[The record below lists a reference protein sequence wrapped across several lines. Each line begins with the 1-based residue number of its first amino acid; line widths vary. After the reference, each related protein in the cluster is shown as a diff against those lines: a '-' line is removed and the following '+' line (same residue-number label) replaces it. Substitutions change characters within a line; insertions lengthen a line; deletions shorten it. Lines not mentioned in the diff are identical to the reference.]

1 MENKEDLITTQDVFC
16 TSCGTKNNKENIFC
30 SSCGK
35 ELKKD
40 ENKEEKELL
49 ISENNNGKF
58 KLSKES
64 YLVFG
69 LGVIISL
76 FLADDGG
83 LLFFGFLIVCFLFY
97 VKSQK
102 KIQSKVNNNDLGKV
116 VAKDK
121 KKRHHLSRDS
131 IILLILLAVLSIFFL
146 GPFGL
151 FLFLLLFLIV
161 GFPDET
167 IVFFS
172 LMQKLILIV
181 GVVMLILLGTCLIPI
196 FFSS

>member
-16 TSCGTKNNKENIFC
+16 KSCGTKNEKESKFC
-30 SSCGK
+30 FNCGH
-35 ELKKD
+35 ELKKE
-40 ENKEEKELL
+40 ENKKEKELL
-49 ISENNNGKF
+49 ISEINNGKF

-69 LGVIISL
+69 LGVLISL
-76 FLADDGG
+76 LLADDGG
-83 LLFFGFLIVCFLFY
+83 LLFLFFCIVCFLLY
-97 VKSQK
+97 VRSQK

-116 VAKDK
+116 DAKDK

-131 IILLILLAVLSIFFL
+131 IILLILLVVLSIFFL